1 MGLLLKFTLAGLAL
15 MSALIAVLALAQ
27 TALLFPRALVGPLP
41 AMPADTRDLR
51 LERPGGEVLHG
62 HLIPGSDPRLPVL
75 LGFGGNAWN
84 AGAVA
89 FFLHQIAPAHTVVAF
104 HYRGYAPSTGRPSAA
119 ALLSDAE
126 AVFDLMAA
134 QGDTG
139 MIAVGFSIGSGVA
152 AHLAAT
158 RPLRGVVLV
167 TPFDRLSRVA
177 QASFPF
183 APVGLLFRHEM
194 DAESALAATTAN
206 VALILAARDEV
217 IPPAR
222 AEALAIALPDADVT
236 RIDAGHNDI
245 YNHPAFAMT
254 LRSAIAGISERN

>member
-1 MGLLLKFTLAGLAL
+1 MGVLVKFALSALAL
-15 MSALIAVLALAQ
+15 LAALIAALAVSQ

-41 AMPADTRDLR
+41 DLPSGTRGLR
-51 LERPGGEVLHG
+51 LDRPGGDVLHG
-62 HLIPGSDPRLPVL
+62 HLIPGRDPGLPVL

-89 FFLHQIAPAHTVVAF
+89 LFLHQIAPAHTVVAF

-119 ALLSDAE
+119 ALKDDAE
-126 AVFDLMAA
+126 AIFDLIATEA
-134 QGDTG
+134 SPEI
-139 MIAVGFSIGSGVA
+139 IAVGFSIGSGVA

-158 RPLRGVVLV
+158 RPLQGLVLV

-183 APVGLLFRHEM
+183 APVSLLFRHEM
-194 DAESALAATTAN
+194 DAATALTRTKAP
-206 VALILAARDEV
+206 VALILATRDEV

-222 AEALAIALPDADVT
+222 AEALASALPEAQVT
-236 RIDAGHNDI
+236 RIEAGHNDI
-245 YNHPAFAMT
+245 YNHPAFAPA
-254 LRSAIAGISERN
+254 LRDALAWLGG